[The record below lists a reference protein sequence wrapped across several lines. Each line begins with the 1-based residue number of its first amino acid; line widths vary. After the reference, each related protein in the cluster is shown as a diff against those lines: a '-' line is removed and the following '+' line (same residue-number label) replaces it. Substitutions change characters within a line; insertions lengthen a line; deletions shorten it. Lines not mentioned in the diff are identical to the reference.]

1 MSSGSREILAYA
13 LETEKGVT
21 PTPFDRTSLAFT
33 DTSLDAAVTREESQ
47 TKLASRL
54 AQPGY
59 ISAIDYTGDINAEFR
74 YSTYDELIAAAA
86 YNDWV
91 VDVPEAGADT
101 LTFGGEVVKSFS
113 ILRGYTD
120 IENYHIFKGVHVNT
134 FNLSIPET
142 GSVTATFGLIGMSRE
157 GLDVQPLGTIT
168 SPVLTDVFSSVSI
181 TDIKVNGV
189 STVGVACITA
199 FDFTW
204 DNTAQAIKCLGGGG
218 RAGNVLANM
227 ANGTGSYTM
236 QWSKVAAADYE
247 KQFTNTTMSLEV
259 EMTDGA
265 GNQYVLTLPKIEVSM
280 PLASGSNT
288 ETLSTTVEYRTVA
301 EAPTLTRV
309 PSSPSVTPN
318 P

>member
-13 LETEKGVT
+13 LEAQKGVT

-47 TKLASRL
+47 TKLNNRL
-54 AQPGY
+54 AQPGF

-74 YSTYDELIAAAA
+74 YGVYDELIAAVA

-91 VDVPEAGADT
+91 AGLPVEGSST

-134 FNLSIPET
+134 FNLAVPET
-142 GSVTATFGLIGMSRE
+142 GAVTATFGLIGMGRE
-157 GLDVQPLGTIT
+157 GLDAEPLGTIT
-168 SPVLTDVFSSVSI
+168 TPVLTDVFSSVSI
-181 TDIKVNGV
+181 TDVKVNGV

-218 RAGNVLANM
+218 KAGNVLANM

-247 KQFTNTTMSLEV
+247 KQFTNTTMALEI

-265 GNQYVLTLPKIEVSM
+265 GNQYILNLPKIEVSM

-288 ETLSTTVEYRTVA
+288 DTLSTTVEYRVVG
-301 EAPTLTRV
+301 EAPTLVRV
-309 PSSPSVTPN
+309 PATSP
-318 P
+318 